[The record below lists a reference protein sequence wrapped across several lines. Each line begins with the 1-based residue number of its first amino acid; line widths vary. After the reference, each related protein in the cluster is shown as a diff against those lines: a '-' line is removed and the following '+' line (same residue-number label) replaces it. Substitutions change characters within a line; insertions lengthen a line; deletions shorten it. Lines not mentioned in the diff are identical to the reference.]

1 MKRESIKIVLTF
13 IVTLFFGVNVIA
25 QQFKTHAVK
34 KGETLEKIA
43 ASYNVSVDD
52 ILTYN
57 KEIKKGQKLSVNT
70 ILIVPLDKKKPVAVT
85 EEANPDA
92 VDAVEKIEQ
101 EKPIRFIS
109 HKTKRKEN
117 LYRLSKEYNV
127 TEEDIK
133 RYNKT
138 LYSEQLKKG
147 MMLKIPVFKKEPTN
161 VVTNSP
167 NSNTNIISVTDPEPS
182 GFSKYKVKK
191 RETLRGIA
199 QKFSVTEEQLKKH
212 NRKLYSSRL
221 KKGMVLKIPRYKK
234 VEQSDIAVHNIP
246 LKSYVVKP
254 KETRWSIAHK
264 FGITVDSLLYFNP
277 ELPRTTD
284 YLGMGHELKI
294 PEGLTEIKGKIQE
307 TVVTKESAYMDYKVP
322 AGMTYYRIEV
332 NHGISKAEL
341 IKLNPALKAR
351 GLQVGMTVKVPNKK
365 ISQEIKTVN
374 TEINAENYIFY
385 IVKQGQ
391 GEMALSRD
399 LNVPY
404 DEILKYNPELINGI
418 KKGMVLK
425 LPKFREREL
434 NIKNSLVIPNVSLLD
449 SINLVNR
456 PNIVVM
462 FPFMLD
468 KLDANNIAKAK
479 KGIKNS
485 KISQYSLGLYSG
497 MLVAADYVKEL
508 GVSVHI
514 KTLDTKRDTEHVRN
528 MLSLESL
535 NGVGAV
541 VGPID
546 IEPLA
551 EVAKRAQLFNVPVV
565 SPTASKGKTEQ
576 DNVFY
581 SVPTDEVLRKK
592 VLDYAEFKYNKENV
606 IVVADSK
613 SDAAKEDILE
623 RFPNAKTVGLIKD
636 LTIDYENFERLLKK
650 GKNGFL

>member
-294 PEGLTEIKGKIQE
+294 PEGLF
-307 TVVTKESAYMDYKVP
+307 S
-322 AGMTYYRIEV
+322 
-332 NHGISKAEL
+332 
-341 IKLNPALKAR
+341 
-351 GLQVGMTVKVPNKK
+351 
-365 ISQEIKTVN
+365 
-374 TEINAENYIFY
+374 
-385 IVKQGQ
+385 
-391 GEMALSRD
+391 
-399 LNVPY
+399 
-404 DEILKYNPELINGI
+404 
-418 KKGMVLK
+418 
-425 LPKFREREL
+425 
-434 NIKNSLVIPNVSLLD
+434 IPFS
-449 SINLVNR
+449 
-456 PNIVVM
+456 
-462 FPFMLD
+462 
-468 KLDANNIAKAK
+468 
-479 KGIKNS
+479 
-485 KISQYSLGLYSG
+485 YW
-497 MLVAADYVKEL
+497 
-508 GVSVHI
+508 
-514 KTLDTKRDTEHVRN
+514 
-528 MLSLESL
+528 
-535 NGVGAV
+535 
-541 VGPID
+541 
-546 IEPLA
+546 
-551 EVAKRAQLFNVPVV
+551 
-565 SPTASKGKTEQ
+565 
-576 DNVFY
+576 
-581 SVPTDEVLRKK
+581 
-592 VLDYAEFKYNKENV
+592 
-606 IVVADSK
+606 
-613 SDAAKEDILE
+613 
-623 RFPNAKTVGLIKD
+623 
-636 LTIDYENFERLLKK
+636 
-650 GKNGFL
+650 